1 MKRSSIQK
9 LSNFIMPILA
19 DMEFKGL
26 ENLPKEGGVIIT
38 TNHLSRMDIPFLFI
52 TPGRED
58 ITALVTDKY
67 KSYAFFRWFTD
78 SAEGIWIDRTK
89 ADFTA
94 LKQSLAT
101 LRQGKALGISPEGT
115 RSHSG
120 ELLEGKAGT
129 AFIAVKAGVPI
140 VPVGLSGME
149 DAFERIKHFKK
160 AKIKMHYG
168 PAYTLPDIG
177 RENREEALD
186 KAVTEIMCRI
196 AVLLPERY
204 HGFYRGHP
212 RIAELREELNIEDVE

>member
-1 MKRSSIQK
+1 MKRSAIQK
-9 LSNFIMPILA
+9 LSKFVMPILA
-19 DMEFKGL
+19 DMQFEGL
-26 ENLPKEGGVIIT
+26 DNLPKEGGVIIT

-52 TPGRED
+52 TPTRGD

-67 KSYAFFRWFTD
+67 KSYGFFRWFTE

-94 LKQSLAT
+94 LKQSLAV

-115 RSHSG
+115 RSVNG

-140 VPVGLSGME
+140 VPVGLSGTE
-149 DAFERIKHFKK
+149 EAFGRIKRFKK
-160 AKIKMHYG
+160 AKLVMRYG
-168 PAYTLPDIG
+168 PAYTLPDID
-177 RENREEALD
+177 RENRDEALE

-196 AVLLPERY
+196 AVLLPEKY
-204 HGFYRGHP
+204 HGFYHGHP
-212 RIAELREELNIEDVE
+212 RIKELQEELGLEKLD